1 MIININKNKFNV
13 KTVFSSKHTQNG
25 MMGKKFDD
33 NFNGMLFLMS
43 DGPHCFWMKNCIIPL
58 DIIYIK
64 DNTISKI
71 FHNCPPCKTKEC
83 ENYCSEGDMILE
95 LQGGTCKELGIKSG
109 NKIISDLD

>member
-1 MIININKNKFNV
+1 MV
-13 KTVFSSKHTQNG
+13 
-25 MMGKKFDD
+25 
-33 NFNGMLFLMS
+33 
-43 DGPHCFWMKNCIIPL
+43 
-58 DIIYIK
+58 

-95 LQGGTCKELGIKSG
+95 LQGGTCKELGIKTG